1 MVWAGGNR
9 KKLKMMKCFR
19 HEREPNSSSK
29 LEDRRN
35 VDRIYNSE
43 YCTRACYTILII
55 LGILLQR
62 YFGARCRDFGD
73 MPAGFLADC
82 VTRISLGSLPG

>member
-1 MVWAGGNR
+1 MNGNR
-9 KKLKMMKCFR
+9 IHLQ
-19 HEREPNSSSK
+19 N
-29 LEDRRN
+29 LE
-35 VDRIYNSE
+35 IAEISILFIIIE
-43 YCTRACYTILII
+43 YYTRACYTVLAV